1 MFDRSTFLKIYYI
14 ISYQSFNNYKTAA
27 LYENN
32 LKKCV
37 SAKNAQR
44 EAAHEKR
51 SSGIVCDTIL

>member
-1 MFDRSTFLKIYYI
+1 MFDILISLKIYYI
-14 ISYQSFNNYKTAA
+14 ITYQTFKSYQTAA